1 MCGVLAVSRDSMLVW
16 EKIPIDISGSGAAGA
31 AVPLTSLSAGYSK
44 VETKSIRKGN
54 DESGDD
60 DKGDLL
66 VG

>member
-1 MCGVLAVSRDSMLVW
+1 MLVW